1 MCGGVCLCVMKE
13 LSYRTENVT
22 VESIN
27 RAIGIQE
34 TSEGVAS
41 LLTRMCLKSE
51 VCGDGAS
58 VAVEIPPTR
67 AGKLGIQRQ
76 GWVKP

>member
-1 MCGGVCLCVMKE
+1 MD
-13 LSYRTENVT
+13 
-22 VESIN
+22 SIN

-51 VCGDGAS
+51 VSGDGAS

-67 AGKLGIQRQ
+67 AGKLAGSGELDILRE
-76 GWVKP
+76 GGHNSLMSRAKAGCDF